1 MTEILHSGLLQRA
14 LVEIVVLGAACGA
27 LGVWLL
33 HLRQTYA
40 AESLAHAMLP
50 GLVLASLAGAPLLL
64 GAGAGVLVTAALIA
78 IASRDTRLGSEIAVG
93 VTVTTAF
100 GLGAVLAL
108 SPDVPVG
115 LDKLLFGDLL
125 GAGTSDLV
133 AAGALAALVGL
144 ALAAGHRRLA
154 VAVFDPVSAPS
165 LGVAPA
171 RVELAL
177 LALLAIAVVA
187 AVLSLGNLLV
197 FALLVA
203 PAAGAMRLGR
213 SVRAQLWLAAGI
225 GAAAGALGLLA
236 SAELDVAAGG
246 SVALAAVGLYAVA
259 ALARPGSARGGR
271 PRSARGGRARRS
283 PVEALGAPGP

>member
-1 MTEILHSGLLQRA
+1 MEILHSGLLQRA

-33 HLRQTYA
+33 HLRQAYA

-50 GLVLASLAGAPLLL
+50 GLVLASLISVPLLL

-78 IASRDTRLGSEIAVG
+78 LATRDERVGSEIAVG

-100 GLGAVLAL
+100 GLGALLAL
-108 SPDVPVG
+108 SPDIPVG

-125 GAGTSDLV
+125 GAGTADL
-133 AAGALAALVGL
+133 AGAAVLAAV
-144 ALAAGHRRLA
+144 
-154 VAVFDPVSAPS
+154 
-165 LGVAPA
+165 LGVRPA

-177 LALLAIAVVA
+177 LALLAVAVVA

-213 SVRAQLWLAAGI
+213 SVRSQLWLAVALGAG
-225 GAAAGALGLLA
+225 AGALGLLA

-246 SVALAAVGLYAVA
+246 SVALAAVALYVAA
-259 ALARPGSARGGR
+259 ALASPRAGR
-271 PRSARGGRARRS
+271 AAGARRS
-283 PVEALGAPGP
+283 PVEALGAPR

>member
-1 MTEILHSGLLQRA
+1 LTEILRSGLLQRA
-14 LVEIVVLGAACGA
+14 LLEIVVLGAACGA

-33 HLRQTYA
+33 HLRQAYA

-50 GLVLASLAGAPLLL
+50 GLVLASLAGVPLLL

-78 IASRDTRLGSEIAVG
+78 LASRDTRVGSEVAIG

-125 GAGTSDLV
+125 GAGTSDLLT
-133 AAGALAALVGL
+133 AGGLATLVGV
-144 ALAAGHRRLA
+144 ALAAGHRRLT

-165 LGVAPA
+165 LGVRPG

-203 PAAGAMRLGR
+203 PAAAAMRLGR
-213 SVRAQLWLAAGI
+213 GVRSQLLLAAVLGS
-225 GAAAGALGLLA
+225 AAGVLGLVA

-246 SVALAAVGLYAVA
+246 SVALAAVALYAIA
-259 ALARPGSARGGR
+259 ALARPTRSRGR
-271 PRSARGGRARRS
+271 RSPRS
-283 PVEALGAPGP
+283 PVEALGAQR

>member
-1 MTEILHSGLLQRA
+1 MEILRSGLLQRA

-33 HLRQTYA
+33 HLRHAYA

-50 GLVLASLAGAPLLL
+50 GLVLASLAGVPLLL
-64 GAGAGVLVTAALIA
+64 GAGAGVLVTATLIA
-78 IASRDTRLGSEIAVG
+78 LATRDTRVGSEIAVG

-100 GLGAVLAL
+100 GLGALLAL
-108 SPDVPVG
+108 SPAVPVG

-125 GAGTSDLV
+125 GADAADLV
-133 AAGALAALVGL
+133 SAGVLAALVGV

-154 VAVFDPVSAPS
+154 VAVFDPVAAPS
-165 LGVAPA
+165 LGVRPA

-177 LALLAIAVVA
+177 LALLAVAVVA

-203 PAAGAMRLGR
+203 PAAAAMRLGR
-213 SVRAQLWLAAGI
+213 SVRAQLWLATSLGC
-225 GAAAGALGLLA
+225 AAGVLGLVA
-236 SAELDVAAGG
+236 SAELDLAAGG
-246 SVALAAVGLYAVA
+246 SVALAAVALYA
-259 ALARPGSARGGR
+259 LATLVRPATAGG
-271 PRSARGGRARRS
+271 GGPRRS
-283 PVEALGAPGP
+283 PVEALGGPR

>member
-1 MTEILHSGLLQRA
+1 MEILHSGLLQRA
-14 LVEIVVLGAACGA
+14 LFEIVVLGAACGA

-33 HLRQTYA
+33 HLRYAYA

-50 GLVLASLAGAPLLL
+50 GLVLAALIGAPLLL

-78 IASRDTRLGSEIAVG
+78 LATRDRRVGSEVAVG

-115 LDKLLFGDLL
+115 LDRLLFGDLL
-125 GAGTSDLV
+125 GASTADLV
-133 AAGALAALVGL
+133 SAAVLAAVVVAG
-144 ALAAGHRRLA
+144 LAAGHRRLA
-154 VAVFDPVSAPS
+154 LAVFDPVAAPS
-165 LGVAPA
+165 LGARPP

-177 LALLAIAVVA
+177 LALLGVAVVA

-203 PAAGAMRLGR
+203 PASAAMRLGR
-213 SVRAQLWLAAGI
+213 SIHAQLWLAAALGS
-225 GAAAGALGLLA
+225 AAGVLGLVA

-246 SVALAAVGLYAVA
+246 SVALAAVGLYAVT
-259 ALARPGSARGGR
+259 ALARPGRSRGTG
-271 PRSARGGRARRS
+271 SRRS
-283 PVEALGAPGP
+283 PLQALGAPR

>member
-1 MTEILHSGLLQRA
+1 MEILHSGLLQRA
-14 LVEIVVLGAACGA
+14 LLEIVVLGAACGA

-33 HLRQTYA
+33 HLRHAYA

-64 GAGAGVLVTAALIA
+64 GAGGGVLVTAALIA
-78 IASRDTRLGSEIAVG
+78 LATRDTRVGSEIAVG
-93 VTVTTAF
+93 VVVTTAF

-125 GAGTSDLV
+125 GASTADLV
-133 AAGALAALVGL
+133 AAGALAAIVGL
-144 ALAAGHRRLA
+144 ALLAGHRRLA
-154 VAVFDPVSAPS
+154 LAVFDPVAAPS
-165 LGVAPA
+165 LGVRPA

-177 LALLAIAVVA
+177 LALLAVAVVA

-203 PAAGAMRLGR
+203 PAAAAMRLGQ
-213 SVRAQLWLAAGI
+213 SIRAQLLLAA
-225 GAAAGALGLLA
+225 ALGSSAGLLGLFV

-246 SVALAAVGLYAVA
+246 SVALAAVALYVLA
-259 ALARPGSARGGR
+259 AIARPHV
-271 PRSARGGRARRS
+271 RSARGTGGPRRS
-283 PVEALGAPGP
+283 PVEALGAGG